1 MNAALRIRLLL
12 LVVLPVLS
20 ASAAIFMR
28 VGRGTQALEQLGG
41 TPLHQTDVR
50 INGQPGRLAV
60 YGFDA
65 APDALAPDLRKAL
78 GMPELTGG
86 DAALVTHVEAGQ
98 ATSLLLM
105 PGAASR
111 SSVVM
116 LVEQSAAARR
126 QALQSPPAW
135 PPGLSCP
142 GADLLFS
149 AENEKTRT
157 SLAVA
162 ATADTPQAALA
173 RMDGRLTGSGWTRV
187 LPTASGASLA
197 LYARG
202 NRVFVASASPAADGR
217 TRITLLQRLGT
228 AP

>member
-1 MNAALRIRLLL
+1 MNAASRIGLLPLLL
-12 LVVLPVLS
+12 LSVLPS
-20 ASAAIFMR
+20 SAAIFMR

-41 TPLHQTDVR
+41 VPLHQADVR
-50 INGQPGRLAV
+50 INGQPGRLSV
-60 YGFDA
+60 YGFEA

-78 GMPELTGG
+78 GMPELTGA
-86 DAALVTHVEAGQ
+86 DAALVTHVENGQ
-98 ATSLLLM
+98 ATSLLLL
-105 PGAASR
+105 PGASSQ

-116 LVEQSAAARR
+116 LIEQSAAARH
-126 QALQSPPAW
+126 QTLHNPPAW
-135 PPGLSCP
+135 PAGLSCP

-157 SLAVA
+157 AFAVA
-162 ATADTPQAALA
+162 ATADAPQAALA
-173 RMDGRLTGSGWTRV
+173 RMDSVLTGSGWTRV
-187 LPTASGASLA
+187 PPQTAGASLA

-202 NRVFVASASPAADGR
+202 NRVFVASAAAAGNGQ